1 MALRLGWPVVMTRGF
16 MVPYQVCG
24 ASAAVARVECS
35 PTLACTQYDFA

>member
-16 MVPYQVCG
+16 MVPYQVSG